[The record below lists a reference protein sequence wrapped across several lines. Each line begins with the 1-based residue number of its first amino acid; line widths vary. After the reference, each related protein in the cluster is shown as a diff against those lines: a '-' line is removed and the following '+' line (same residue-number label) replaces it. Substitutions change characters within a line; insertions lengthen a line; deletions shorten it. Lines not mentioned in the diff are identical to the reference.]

1 NGSTES
7 HIGLNSGLMRDIW
20 TDVDPCAGGGSSSC
34 LGPLQPQINQAN
46 AQMQKALNEVARLPV
61 AQQRRLLA
69 PSSPLWAARNARIV
83 KILSTYT
90 RRPWPVTFLM
100 IVSPLVMWLW
110 IGGLIMVCGALI
122 SLRPLPA
129 LFRLRARAAAYVS
142 SGRGARGLP
151 VREPA

>member
-1 NGSTES
+1 
-7 HIGLNSGLMRDIW
+7 
-20 TDVDPCAGGGSSSC
+20 
-34 LGPLQPQINQAN
+34 
-46 AQMQKALNEVARLPV
+46 
-61 AQQRRLLA
+61 
-69 PSSPLWAARNARIV
+69 
-83 KILSTYT
+83 
-90 RRPWPVTFLM
+90 M

-129 LFRLRARAAAYVS
+129 LSRLRARAAAYAS